1 MDSLLKLKV
10 PYYPLASRFPRL
22 RTGIS
27 PLDNGLLS
35 NFSHDEAEGIRRNDP
50 TAARFLRPLVGDK
63 DLLQGEQRWCL
74 WLEGVD
80 ASTIESSPEL
90 SRRVEAL
97 KKFRSNSKSK
107 KTRQWKDSSE
117 MVTQGKEARKDYLAI
132 PLNVNETYEYLPVTH
147 LSSEV
152 VANQTVGVIEEEEF
166 FVAGILSSRIF
177 HLWKKTTLAHFDI
190 GEKISTF
197 ALYQTIPV
205 PVMESEEQMEI
216 EHNFERVLRV
226 RGNFMPNT
234 LAELYSPRFKP
245 DQLRQAHKRLN
256 DSVYKAYRFDEDISE
271 EEICDQLFLLHQR
284 LVTAS

>member
-1 MDSLLKLKV
+1 MDSLPKLRV
-10 PYYPLASRFPRL
+10 PHYPITSSFPRL
-22 RTGIS
+22 HTGIT

-35 NFSHDEAEGIRRNDP
+35 KISQREAESIRDEDP
-50 TAARFLRPLVGDK
+50 AAARFLRPFVGSDEILNR
-63 DLLQGEQRWCL
+63 DERWCL
-74 WLEGVD
+74 WLAGVD
-80 ASTIESSPEL
+80 EPTIKSSPEL
-90 SRRVEAL
+90 TRRTEAL
-97 KKFRSNSKSK
+97 KAYRSKSKSK
-107 KTRQWKDSSE
+107 KTQLWKDSSE
-117 MVTQGKEARKDYLAI
+117 MVTQGKEAYKAYLAI
-132 PLNVNETYEYLPVTH
+132 PLNVNDTYEYLPVAH

-152 VANQTVGVIEEEEF
+152 IANQTVGVIEEEEF

-205 PVMESEEQMEI
+205 PVMESEEQKEI

-234 LAELYSPRFKP
+234 LAELYSPSFKP
-245 DQLRQAHKRLN
+245 DQLREAHKRLN
-256 DSVYKAYRFDEDISE
+256 ASVYKAYRFAEDISE

>member
-1 MDSLLKLKV
+1 MDSLPKLKV

-27 PLDNGLLS
+27 PLDSGLLS
-35 NFSHDEAEGIRRNDP
+35 NISEEDAEVIRREDP
-50 TAARFLRPLVGDK
+50 AATRFFRPFISNEQ
-63 DLLQGEQRWCL
+63 LLHGEQTWCF
-74 WLEGVD
+74 WLEGINE
-80 ASTIESSPEL
+80 ATIKASPEL
-90 SRRVEAL
+90 SRRTQAL
-97 KKFRSNSKSK
+97 REFRSKSNSK
-107 KTRQWKDSSE
+107 KTQQWKDSPE
-117 MVTQGKEARKDYLAI
+117 MVTQGKEAHKDYLAI

-147 LSSEV
+147 LSPEV
-152 VANQTVGVIEEEEF
+152 VANQSVGVIEEDEF

-177 HLWKKTTLAHFDI
+177 HLWKRTTLARFDTPA
-190 GEKISTF
+190 KISTF

-205 PVMESEEQMEI
+205 PVMETEEQMEI

-256 DSVYKAYRFDEDISE
+256 ASVYKAYRFAEDVSE
-271 EEICDQLFLLHQR
+271 EEICEQLFLLHQR

>member
-1 MDSLLKLKV
+1 MDSLPKLKV
-10 PYYPLASRFPRL
+10 PYYPLAPRFPRL

-27 PLDNGLLS
+27 PLDNGHLS
-35 NFSHDEAEGIRRNDP
+35 NISEEEADLIRWKDP
-50 TAARFLRPLVGDK
+50 EAARFLRPLVSNEN
-63 DLLQGEQRWCL
+63 LLQGGQRWCF

-80 ASTIESSPEL
+80 ESTIKSSPEL
-90 SRRVEAL
+90 SRRTQAVRD
-97 KKFRSNSKSK
+97 FRSKSNSKR
-107 KTRQWKDSSE
+107 TQQWKDSSE
-117 MVTQGKEARKDYLAI
+117 MVTQGKEAHKDYLAI

-147 LSSEV
+147 LSPEV
-152 VANQTVGVIEEEEF
+152 VANQSVGVIEEDEF

-177 HLWKKTTLAHFDI
+177 HLWKRTTLARFDI
-190 GEKISTF
+190 PAKMSTF

-205 PVMESEEQMEI
+205 PVMETEEQMEI

-256 DSVYKAYRFDEDISE
+256 ASVYKAYRFAEDVSE
-271 EEICDQLFLLHQR
+271 EKICDQLFLLHQR